1 MRKKLFITSAIVTIV
16 LSVILVQCAVN
27 PVTGK
32 KELMLYSEADEI
44 AMGREVDQ
52 GIRKTYGLYDDPQL
66 TAYVASVGRKLV
78 PYSHRPHLKYH
89 FSILDTAVE
98 NAFAAPGGYIYIT
111 RGLLSMMN
119 NEAELAAVL
128 AHEIGHVNARH
139 SMRSMSRS
147 LLFGIG
153 LAIAGELSEDVRKFT
168 PLAAIAGQL
177 LFLKFSRSDEY
188 QADSLGVE
196 YSRKA
201 MYNPGAMV
209 SFFNSIQR
217 LTVMK
222 GGGGLPNFLSTHPMT
237 KNRIDRVKAML
248 IQEDTRL
255 AVGKQP
261 YLRKINGIVY
271 GTNPRQGYVS
281 ANAFYHPDMRF
292 AFTIP
297 QGWQVENTPASV
309 SLAPKDGNA
318 LVLFSAEKS
327 AKQLDAYAKE
337 NLSNLSNPQL
347 IRDNFRRIN
356 SFRAY
361 ETLFKTPD
369 EGKMLKGKYTC
380 IRKGDMI
387 FSFLG
392 FSTVNHFPNY
402 KRNIEQVMASFTN
415 LTDSRHINRKPLR
428 VNVQKVVSSQR
439 LRDLLERNRVPA
451 ERWEYISLINMLDT
465 TATLKAGQYIKLI
478 R

>member
-1 MRKKLFITSAIVTIV
+1 VT
-16 LSVILVQCAVN
+16 LSIILIQCAVN

-78 PYSHRPHLKYH
+78 PYCHRPHLKYH
-89 FSILDTAVE
+89 FAILDTAVE

-128 AHEIGHVNARH
+128 AHELGHVNARH

-147 LLFGIG
+147 ILFGIG

-177 LFLKFSRSDEY
+177 LFLKFSRGDEY
-188 QADSLGVE
+188 QADSLGVD

-217 LTVMK
+217 LKVMK
-222 GGGGLPNFLSTHPMT
+222 GGGGLPNFLSTHPLT
-237 KNRIDRVKAML
+237 QKRIDRVKAML
-248 IQEDTRL
+248 VAGDTQL
-255 AVGKQP
+255 ARGRQP

-271 GTNPRQGYVS
+271 GTNPRQGYQMG
-281 ANAFYHPDMRF
+281 NAFYHPDMRF
-292 AFTIP
+292 SFNIP
-297 QGWQVENTPASV
+297 QGWKIENTPASV
-309 SLAPKDGNA
+309 SMAPKDGNA
-318 LVLFSAEKS
+318 VIVFGAETS
-327 AKQLDAYAKE
+327 SKQLDVYSRE
-337 NLSNLSNPQL
+337 NLANLSEPQF
-347 IRDNFRRIN
+347 IRNRYRRIN
-356 SFRAY
+356 SYRAH
-361 ETLFKTPD
+361 ETVFKTPD

-380 IRKGDMI
+380 IRKNGMI

-392 FSTVNHFPNY
+392 FSTTNNYPNY
-402 KRNIEQVMASFTN
+402 KRAIEEVMSSFKQLN
-415 LTDSRHINRKPLR
+415 DRRHINRKPQR
-428 VNVQKVVSSQR
+428 IKIRRVSSRQSFSEM
-439 LRDLLERNRVPA
+439 LSRNRVPTNM
-451 ERWEYISLINMLDT
+451 WDHIGLINMM
-465 TATLKAGQYIKLI
+465 AKGETLKPGQYVKLI
-478 R
+478 Q